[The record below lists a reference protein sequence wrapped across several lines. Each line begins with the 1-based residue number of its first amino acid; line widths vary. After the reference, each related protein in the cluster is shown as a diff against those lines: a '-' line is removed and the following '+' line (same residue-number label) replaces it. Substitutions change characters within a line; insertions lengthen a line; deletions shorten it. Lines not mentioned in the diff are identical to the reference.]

1 MFAISPAR
9 SPGWRAGHALGLT
22 TILPFAS
29 RCPNHQPS
37 SMFTYS
43 YPALCNPDE
52 SIARACS
59 ITMAA
64 STVFEKLFQEDQPM
78 GGR

>member
-1 MFAISPAR
+1 
-9 SPGWRAGHALGLT
+9 
-22 TILPFAS
+22 
-29 RCPNHQPS
+29 
-37 SMFTYS
+37 MFTYS